1 MYTTLVLEW
10 SIGTHHNA
18 FIIYI
23 IRSHY
28 YLGISFAYSIILW
41 FIILIFLSY
50 FFLAYILV
58 LINYF
63 GSKYAVQTPYFRIN
77 WHFSLVIFLWMFFA
91 AIKTSILIY
100 LSLNFS
106 LLQTNYNFWIKCHQ
120 FLSIWYWSKQWV
132 AVYFDQRTGAMH
144 AVCWSKSIFNAK
156 TSFCILFSH

>member
-41 FIILIFLSY
+41 FIILIFLSH

-63 GSKYAVQTPYFRIN
+63 GSKYAVQTPSFRVN
-77 WHFSLVIFLWMFFA
+77 WHFSLVIFCECSLLQLKRLFWYILVSTFLYFKP
-91 AIKTSILIY
+91 ITTFELNVTSSSVFDTEETVSIGLKNIFRVVTSILQ
-100 LSLNFS
+100 N
-106 LLQTNYNFWIKCHQ
+106 
-120 FLSIWYWSKQWV
+120 
-132 AVYFDQRTGAMH
+132 
-144 AVCWSKSIFNAK
+144 
-156 TSFCILFSH
+156 